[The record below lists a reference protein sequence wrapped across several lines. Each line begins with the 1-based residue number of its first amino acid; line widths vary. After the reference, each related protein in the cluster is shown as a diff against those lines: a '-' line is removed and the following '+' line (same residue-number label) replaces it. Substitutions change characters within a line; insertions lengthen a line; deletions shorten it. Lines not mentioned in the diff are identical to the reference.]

1 MANTLKFGAGEWA
14 TKKGSTLAYNSEN
27 GNFKP
32 LPFTFDRSTSAT
44 RVNKEGLIEVVS
56 NNEPRIDFLNDSKG
70 ALLLEPS
77 RSNLL
82 TYSEDFSDASWTK
95 TRVTVTQNNVVS
107 PDGALNAD
115 KITETSDNGLHA
127 IYANTTVTSG
137 VSYTFSVLIKK
148 GSSNFIQFCFGT
160 NNVIGNPYVNFDVN
174 QGIYQNNG
182 VTSANIENY
191 GNGWYRC
198 SATYVTATTSFTN
211 YICQIQSISD
221 SRASSF
227 TGNVNNNIYIYGA
240 QLEQGSYATSYIPTQ
255 GSIGTRVAESCEQT
269 PPSGIINSSEGVLY
283 LDLKT
288 SENDTVQQIAL
299 TDGTIDERILL
310 EIRNGGTLLTYYV
323 IQGGVAEAI
332 IAIPISAGVY
342 NKVALSY
349 KTNEAKI
356 YVNGVLEGTDVVV
369 TPPTGLDTISFNGS
383 TGSLNVYISLK
394 DLRVYNQVL
403 TDAELQ
409 ALTS

>member
-1 MANTLKFGAGEWA
+1 MFVKY
-14 TKKGSTLAYNSEN
+14 YNSQWISIYKIGQAISRFDVKN
-27 GNFKP
+27 GVF
-32 LPFTFDRSTSAT
+32 
-44 RVNKEGLIEVVS
+44 G
-56 NNEPRIDFLNDSKG
+56 NNP
-70 ALLLEPS
+70 
-77 RSNLL
+77 SNL
-82 TYSEDFSDASWTK
+82 K
-95 TRVTVTQNNVVS
+95 
-107 PDGALNAD
+107 
-115 KITETSDNGLHA
+115 
-127 IYANTTVTSG
+127 
-137 VSYTFSVLIKK
+137 SV
-148 GSSNFIQFCFGT
+148 
-160 NNVIGNPYVNFDVN
+160 D
-174 QGIYQNNG
+174 
-182 VTSANIENY
+182 Y
-191 GNGWYRC
+191 GNGWYRLEFTFNA
-198 SATYVTATTSFTN
+198 SVGTN
-211 YICQIQSISD
+211 YLYIYPSSD
-221 SRASSF
+221 SGETSSL
-227 TGNVNNNIYIYGA
+227 GDGLHIYGA
-240 QLEQGSYATSYIPTQ
+240 QLEQSSYATSYIPTQ
-255 GSIGTRVAESCEQT
+255 GSIVTRLADVCNQT

-356 YVNGVLEGTDVVV
+356 YVNGVLEGTDLVV

-409 ALTS
+409 ALTTL

>member
-56 NNEPRIDFLNDSKG
+56 NNEPRIDFKDDSKG
-70 ALLLEPS
+70 ALKLEPS
-77 RSNLL
+77 RSNLI
-82 TYSEDFSDASWTK
+82 TYSEDFSDSSWNK
-95 TRVTVTQNNVVS
+95 SIATVTLTS
-107 PDGALNAD
+107 EIAPDGNNDSVYSFVGAD
-115 KITETSDNGLHA
+115 ANLYTNTQSTGSEYTISFYVKSNGNGKDVFKLRLGSDLSQVFTATNEW
-127 IYANTTVTSG
+127 VR
-137 VSYTFSVLIKK
+137 YTFNATPSSQVFGISSDGIDSDILI
-148 GSSNFIQFCFGT
+148 
-160 NNVIGNPYVNFDVN
+160 
-174 QGIYQNNG
+174 
-182 VTSANIENY
+182 
-191 GNGWYRC
+191 W
-198 SATYVTATTSFTN
+198 
-211 YICQIQSISD
+211 
-221 SRASSF
+221 
-227 TGNVNNNIYIYGA
+227 GA

-255 GSIGTRVAESCEQT
+255 GSVVTRVAESCNQT
-269 PPSGIINSSEGVLY
+269 VPDGIINSSEGVLY